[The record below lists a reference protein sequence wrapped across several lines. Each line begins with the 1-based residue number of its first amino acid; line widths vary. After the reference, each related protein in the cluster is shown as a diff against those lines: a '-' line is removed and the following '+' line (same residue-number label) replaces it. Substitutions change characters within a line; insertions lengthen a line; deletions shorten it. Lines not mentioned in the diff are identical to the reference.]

1 MRISD
6 YIEQAG
12 ANLWRKKLRTFLT
25 TTGVVI
31 GIGALVCMFAF
42 GQGIQRNITDQ
53 FNKLDL
59 FNYVNVVARNRGGMP
74 ASYDPDDPDAGM
86 DGADDPAAQSP
97 SNPQQA
103 VPGLDARFLEEVAAI
118 DGVIAAL
125 PEMRFPAQIRLG
137 DREEFTLVQVLSAT
151 ASQSGLVQF
160 RAGGAYASDEPNEL
174 VISDSFLH
182 RLGVKEVET
191 AVGREIEV
199 ATLTLDFSLGRLLR
213 MVLPARDQTL
223 PFARE
228 SYRFK
233 IVGVAE
239 RMGFGGSMPVRSDAY
254 IPPGAA
260 ARMHKLAL
268 TSIWDFFKPTGQADD
283 YSMVSVKVES
293 PKDVA
298 PVKKELESRGYR
310 TFALM
315 DQLDHMRIGF
325 LIMDMFLIAV
335 GDVQRIFFFES
346 GAIGLIA
353 VGMIGITVASLGIVN
368 TMVMSILERYREIG
382 IMKAVGAT
390 DGDVQRIFFFESGAI
405 GLLGGLFGLFLAAAT
420 SFVINEV
427 INGIMAR
434 QGAPRMAY
442 FSFPWWLC
450 LGAILFS
457 ILVSLMAGIYPTRRA
472 ARVDPVVALRH
483 D

>member
-6 YIEQAG
+6 YIEQAC

-59 FNYVNVVARNRGGMP
+59 FNYVNVVARNSSGRP
-74 ASYDPDDPDAGM
+74 ASHDPDEPGAEM
-86 DGADDPAAQSP
+86 DNADVPP
-97 SNPQQA
+97 GQA
-103 VPGLDARFLEEVAAI
+103 KQDRPTLDARFLEEVTAI
-118 DGVIAAL
+118 KGVIAAF

-137 DREEFTLVQVLSAT
+137 DREEFTLVQALPAT
-151 ASQSGLVQF
+151 ASQSGLVQLL
-160 RAGGAYASDEPNEL
+160 AGSVYASDEPNEL
-174 VISDSFLH
+174 IVSDSFLR
-182 RLGVKEVET
+182 RLGVNDPET
-191 AVGREIEV
+191 ALGRPIEV
-199 ATLTLDFSLGRLLR
+199 ATLTLDFSLKRLFR
-213 MVLPARDQTL
+213 MAFPAGDQTL

-233 IVGVAE
+233 VVGVAQ
-239 RMGFGGSMPVRSDAY
+239 RMGFGGPMPVRSDVY

-268 TSIWDFFKPTGQADD
+268 TSIWDFFKPAGQAAD

-293 PKDVA
+293 PKDVE

-315 DQLDHMRIGF
+315 DQLQEMRTGF
-325 LIMDMFLIAV
+325 LIMDMF
-335 GDVQRIFFFES
+335 
-346 GAIGLIA
+346 LIA

-405 GLLGGLFGLFLAAAT
+405 GLLGGLFGLLLAGAT

-427 INGIMAR
+427 VNGIMAR

-442 FSFPWWLC
+442 FNFPWWLC

-457 ILVSLMAGIYPTRRA
+457 ILVSLLAGIYPTRRA